1 MHVVLMFVIRRTS
14 KVDGPQRRDK
24 STSVQTQPRFKK
36 KKDKWRMFPFQS
48 APSLSAGQFLLVKP
62 GGPGDAGSVA
72 RQGMSE
78 HGSPQ
83 QDIRVV

>member
-1 MHVVLMFVIRRTS
+1 MSPFRPARPS
-14 KVDGPQRRDK
+14 QR
-24 STSVQTQPRFKK
+24 
-36 KKDKWRMFPFQS
+36 
-48 APSLSAGQFLLVKP
+48 GCLLVKP
-62 GGPGDAGSVA
+62 GGPRDAGSDA

>member
-1 MHVVLMFVIRRTS
+1 MFVIRGTS
-14 KVDGPQRRDK
+14 KAVGPQWQDK
-24 STSVQTQPRFKK
+24 SVSLRTGQPSLKK
-36 KKDKWRMFPFQS
+36 HKKVKKDKSRMSPVHP
-48 APSLSAGQFLLVKP
+48 ARPSQRGCLLVKP
-62 GGPGDAGSVA
+62 GGPRDAGSGA